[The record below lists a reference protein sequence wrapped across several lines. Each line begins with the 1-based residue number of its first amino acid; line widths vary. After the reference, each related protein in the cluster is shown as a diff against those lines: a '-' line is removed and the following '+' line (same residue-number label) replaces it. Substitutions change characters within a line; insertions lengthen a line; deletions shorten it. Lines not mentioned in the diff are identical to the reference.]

1 MSFSVIVS
9 LTCLAVDLY
18 EISMDS
24 GVSSTVM
31 KAGLKC
37 WEKLAL
43 VVSGASALDYRGFL
57 KEIIWPIGPLFKREP
72 WD

>member
-1 MSFSVIVS
+1 
-9 LTCLAVDLY
+9 
-18 EISMDS
+18 MDS